1 MVASLTPVELVDDL
15 ANYTLLDVRE
25 QDEWDAGHA
34 PQATHYPMSKMMIE
48 GIEGID
54 LNQTF
59 AIICRSGGRSFQV
72 AETLEDADIKVF
84 NVTGGMKQWKEDG
97 LEVVDAAGQPGV
109 II

>member
-1 MVASLTPVELVDDL
+1 MIGAITPTELHDEL

-34 PQATHYPMSKMMIE
+34 PQATHYPMSKMMID

-54 LNQTF
+54 FDQSF
-59 AIICRSGGRSFQV
+59 AIICRSGGRSYQV
-72 AETLEDADIKVF
+72 AETLDEAGVKVV
-84 NVTGGMKQWKEDG
+84 NVTGGMKQWKQEGFD
-97 LEVVDAAGQPGV
+97 VVDVSGQPGV